1 LKYIISVK
9 ESSDG
14 KRGEIQESKKDGR
27 FKGLMDV
34 LKLKHHHD
42 VAATIE
48 KLHIEVEFVAFA
60 KLDAISRANE
70 VDLKLFLKRLHDG
83 RS

>member
-1 LKYIISVK
+1 
-9 ESSDG
+9 
-14 KRGEIQESKKDGR
+14 
-27 FKGLMDV
+27 MDV

-48 KLHIEVEFVAFA
+48 KLHIEVEFVAFD